1 MKTKYTD
8 LPGFSRILVSWLC
21 LEACPAALESAEIL
35 FLAVGKQIWACYS
48 KSSSASKLVSS
59 SRSARPLKAT
69 PGASEPLK
77 LCHVKPGQCGV

>member
-35 FLAVGKQIWACYS
+35 FLAV
-48 KSSSASKLVSS
+48 
-59 SRSARPLKAT
+59 
-69 PGASEPLK
+69 
-77 LCHVKPGQCGV
+77 